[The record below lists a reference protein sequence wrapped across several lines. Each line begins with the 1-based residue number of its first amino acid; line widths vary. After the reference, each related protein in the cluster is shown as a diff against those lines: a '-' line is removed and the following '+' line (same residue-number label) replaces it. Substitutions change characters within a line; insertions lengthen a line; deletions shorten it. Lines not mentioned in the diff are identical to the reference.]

1 MAIGIRWSFS
11 TGSFNTLAFGE
22 NKQVTGSY
30 HYGQA
35 EGICDG
41 PAKGKES
48 HRNRP
53 ILGINEPLI

>member
-41 PAKGKES
+41 PAKGKKATEIGQS
-48 HRNRP
+48 SA
-53 ILGINEPLI
+53 